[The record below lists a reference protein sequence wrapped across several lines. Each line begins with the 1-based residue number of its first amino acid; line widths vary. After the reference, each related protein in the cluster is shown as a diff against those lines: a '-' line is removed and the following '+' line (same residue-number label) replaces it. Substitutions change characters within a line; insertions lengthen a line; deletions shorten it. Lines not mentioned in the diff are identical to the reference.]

1 MGIFVEN
8 GQSKKKTVSATFK
21 SYITWKLQI
30 SCFFIITKANISGV
44 PYYCK
49 ARSTSSGR
57 RWSRRKAAIREI
69 SAHSKSKQSTR
80 NSKLQIIVRNGN
92 VRNANRLLGRIG
104 EIGGKLLSCRKS
116 SGEHVCVGGIWFG
129 GSQQLPQMQV
139 MTSMFAWDW
148 LLWIRITSPLLK
160 TRL

>member
-92 VRNANRLLGRIG
+92 VRNANRLVGRIG
-104 EIGGKLLSCRKS
+104 EIGGNYWVAGSRVVSMCAWEEYDS
-116 SGEHVCVGGIWFG
+116 VGV
-129 GSQQLPQMQV
+129 SLPEMQV
-139 MTSMFAWDW
+139 MTSMFAWYW
-148 LLWIRITSPLLK
+148 LLWIRITSLLLK